1 MKGYFQSEIRDG
13 GVIIQ
18 FNKTCFVYAF
28 VKIIPISS
36 KSFTAQ
42 KLSFPLRI
50 YLVHLLKKSLM
61 ENFIFCA
68 VFMFYCIVSEKS
80 FNLEVID
87 GVGGA

>member
-18 FNKTCFVYAF
+18 FNKTCFVYLF

-50 YLVHLLKKSLM
+50 YLVHVTKSTGDSG
-61 ENFIFCA
+61 FGHI
-68 VFMFYCIVSEKS
+68 Y
-80 FNLEVID
+80 
-87 GVGGA
+87 